1 MAGLSR
7 PAILCCGEAVADL
20 VPATLADGS
29 AGFRPV
35 AGGAAVNT
43 AIALARLD
51 VPAGFV
57 GGLSDDPMGR
67 MLREQ
72 MEAAGVNLALAQRRA
87 EPTTL
92 ALAHSL
98 PDGTQFDL
106 YDQGSAGRAFDRAP
120 GVPETIRALV
130 FGGISLIHD
139 PAASAFEAL
148 AAQAADRLIW
158 LDLNIRPGL
167 VTDAASYRARL
178 SRLMARAD
186 VVKLS
191 DEDLHWWGEVPDV
204 RPGQMLIISHGARG
218 ATARQGGTEIT
229 LPAPDVAVADTV
241 GAGDVLNA
249 GCLAWLWQAGRL
261 DKPVTLDPS
270 EIEAM
275 LTHGTRAAALSVTR
289 PGAAAPTREELLTCV
304 P

>member
-20 VPATLADGS
+20 VPATLADGG

-35 AGGAAVNT
+35 AGGAAVNS
-43 AIALARLD
+43 AIALARLG

-57 GGLSDDPMGR
+57 GGLSGDPMGR
-67 MLREQ
+67 MLRAQ
-72 MEAAGVNLALAQRRA
+72 MEAAGVNLALAQHRT

-92 ALAHSL
+92 ALAHPL
-98 PDGTQFDL
+98 PDGTRFDL
-106 YDQGSAGRAFDRAP
+106 YDAGSAGRAFDGAP

-148 AAQAADRLIW
+148 AAQATDRLIW

-178 SRLMARAD
+178 GRLMARAD

-191 DEDLHWWGEVPDV
+191 DEDLHWWGEVPEV
-204 RPGQMLIISHGARG
+204 RPGQLRILSHGARG
-218 ATARQGGTEIT
+218 ATARLGGTEII

-261 DKPVTLDPS
+261 DKAVTLDPS

-275 LTHGTRAAALSVTR
+275 LTHGIRAAALSVTR

>member
-20 VPATLADGS
+20 VPATLADGGV
-29 AGFRPV
+29 GFRPV
-35 AGGAAVNT
+35 AGGAAVNS
-43 AIALARLD
+43 AIALARLG

-57 GGLSDDPMGR
+57 GGLSGDPMGR
-67 MLREQ
+67 MLRAQ
-72 MEAAGVNLALAQRRA
+72 MEAAGVNLALAQRRT

-98 PDGTQFDL
+98 PDGTRFDL
-106 YDQGSAGRAFDRAP
+106 YDQGSAGRVFDDAP
-120 GVPETIRALV
+120 EMPERVRALV

-139 PAASAFEAL
+139 PAATTFEAL
-148 AAQAADRLIW
+148 AAQATDGLIW

-191 DEDLHWWGEVPDV
+191 DEDLHWWGEVPDL

-218 ATARQGGTEIT
+218 ATARLGGTEIT
-229 LPAPDVAVADTV
+229 LPAPSVVVADTV

-249 GCLAWLWQAGRL
+249 GCLAWLWQADLLETPLSL
-261 DKPVTLDPS
+261 DRSDL
-270 EIEAM
+270 EGM
-275 LTHGTRAAALSVTR
+275 LTHGIRAAALSVTR